1 MKVETLN
8 QKLDLIQWLSTI
20 EDESIIQ
27 KLLEFR
33 KKEMKDWWK
42 HVSEEEKKSIN
53 KGIEEADNKILK
65 EHSEA
70 RKIYGKW
77 L

>member
-20 EDESIIQ
+20 EDESIIR

-42 HVSEEEKKSIN
+42 HISEEEKKSIN
-53 KGIEEADNKILK
+53 KGIEEADNKVLK

-70 RKIYGKW
+70 RKVYGKW